1 VPRPAQWFAT
11 ALREALQRAGITVEG
26 RAVGVRWPETPRPG
40 AVQLGEIKSKPLR
53 ELVADIN
60 KPSQNLKTDLVF
72 NHLGEL
78 DRQADTPAWRQSD
91 ELAVAAL
98 DKFLRSAGLAP
109 GGTIFEEGSGLS
121 RNNLTTAA
129 NTARLLQFM
138 TTHRE
143 RDAFMASLPV
153 AGVDGSLKKR
163 MKGTP
168 AEGNLRAKTGTLR
181 YASSLSGYVTTAGG
195 EKLVFSLMLNRYP
208 VPVGA
213 KAGDPLDELAALIAG
228 YPGGK

>member
-1 VPRPAQWFAT
+1 VK
-11 ALREALQRAGITVEG
+11 
-26 RAVGVRWPETPRPG
+26 
-40 AVQLGEIKSKPLR
+40 LGEIKSAPLR
-53 ELVADIN
+53 DIVATIN

-72 NHLGEL
+72 GHLGEL
-78 DRQADTPAWRQSD
+78 DRQADTPAWRQSE

-98 DKFLRSAGLAP
+98 GRFLRSAGIAP

-138 TTHRE
+138 ATHKE
-143 RDAFMASLPV
+143 RDAFVASLPV
-153 AGVDGSLKKR
+153 AGVDGSLRRR
-163 MKGTP
+163 MKGTA
-168 AEGNLRAKTGTLR
+168 AEGKVLAKTGTLR
-181 YASSLSGYVTTAGG
+181 YASSLSGYATTAAG

-208 VPVGA
+208 VPANA
-213 KAGDPLDELAALIAG
+213 KSGDPLDELAVLIAG